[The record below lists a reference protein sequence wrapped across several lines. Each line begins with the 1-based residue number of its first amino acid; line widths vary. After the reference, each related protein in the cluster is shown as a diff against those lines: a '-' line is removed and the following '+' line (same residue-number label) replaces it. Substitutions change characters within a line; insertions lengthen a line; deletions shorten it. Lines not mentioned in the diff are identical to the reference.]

1 MRKQPVTLLL
11 CLVLSWTGYAQQT
24 PTPQADNNNGN
35 PQDTMRMPSIT
46 SPEGIKLT
54 FPYRA
59 RQVSPPSMINSPR
72 TYDLIRAGNLYLSL
86 QDAISLVLENNLD
99 IQLQRYT
106 PLIAK
111 TDLTRAQGGGLLRGL
126 DYIFRELPPGEG
138 GPGGPL
144 LTTLGGLSPATSLTS
159 NTTNTSVIIGQ
170 PVAVTVLGTIPASNG
185 TSIPQFDPALTANLS
200 WSHTSTPQTEFV
212 QNGLYNL
219 QTNTTN
225 GGGGYSQ
232 GFATGT
238 SLNATYVS
246 PRINSN
252 SNSTNYNPYTAAA
265 LGLTIDQPLLR
276 GFGIDLNRRFI
287 RIAANQQRIADLI
300 FNEQLILTVSDIIA
314 LYWDFVTLR
323 EDVEVK
329 RQALAA
335 AQRLYDDNK
344 SQVEVGT
351 LAPLQLKRAQAEV
364 ARTRQDL
371 ISAGGLADQQEL
383 ILKNAITRSGNQDPS
398 LLAVHIIPLDHI
410 DVPKDEVIPPLEDL
424 IVQALRERPDIAF
437 EKIQID
443 NANIALKGAKNA
455 LLPQLDIIGGLTNN
469 ALAGSVNPS
478 QPGAPG
484 GLTNPPINPAFIG
497 GAGTLLSQIFTRDY
511 PNYGIGVQLTIPL
524 RNRIANADLVRDS
537 LQVRQS
543 EVRLRVNV
551 NQVRVDVEN
560 ARLALERSRASYD
573 AAAET
578 VSLQEEA
585 LQAEQE
591 RLAVGQSTSF
601 NVIQFQRDLEQA
613 RSTALVA
620 GGNYEKAKAALDRA
634 MGRTLSTN
642 GVKFDEGLSGIV
654 SRAPSP
660 LPPPGSKP

>member
-1 MRKQPVTLLL
+1 
-11 CLVLSWTGYAQQT
+11 
-24 PTPQADNNNGN
+24 
-35 PQDTMRMPSIT
+35 MRMPDIT
-46 SPEGIKLT
+46 SPEGLRLT

-59 RQVSPPSMINSPR
+59 EQVSPPSLINSPR
-72 TYDLIRAGNLYLSL
+72 TYELIRAGNLYLSL

-111 TDLTRAQGGGLLRGL
+111 TDLQRAKGGGLLRGL
-126 DYIFRELPPGEG
+126 DYVFRELPPGEG

-144 LTTLGGLSPATSLTS
+144 LTTLGGLSPATALTS
-159 NTTNTSVIIGQ
+159 NTSLTSVVTGQ

-185 TSIPQFDPALTANLS
+185 TNIPQFDPALTANLS
-200 WSHTSTPQTEFV
+200 WSHTSTPQTEFA

-225 GGGGYSQ
+225 GGAGYSQ
-232 GFATGT
+232 GFSTGA
-238 SLNATYVS
+238 SLNATYTS
-246 PRINSN
+246 PRISSDSYTSN
-252 SNSTNYNPYTAAA
+252 YSPYTAAA
-265 LGLTIDQPLLR
+265 LGFTIDQPLLR

-287 RIAANQQRIADLI
+287 RIAANQQHIADLVFI
-300 FNEQLILTVSDIIA
+300 EQLTLTVSGIIS

-335 AQRLYDDNK
+335 AQKLYDDNK

-371 ISAGGLADQQEL
+371 IAAGGLADQQEL

-410 DVPKDEVIPPLEDL
+410 DISKDEVIPPLEEL
-424 IVQALRERPDIAF
+424 IGQALKERPDIAF
-437 EKIQID
+437 ERIQID

-455 LLPQLDIIGGLTNN
+455 LLPQLDVIGGLTNN
-469 ALAGSVNPS
+469 ALAGSVNPLS
-478 QPGAPG
+478 PSGTSAGGASPS
-484 GLTNPPINPAFIG
+484 PINPAFIG
-497 GAGTLLSQIFTRDY
+497 GTGTLLSQIFQRNY
-511 PNYGIGVQLTIPL
+511 PNYGIGVQLTIPI
-524 RNRIANADLVRDS
+524 RNRVADSDLVRDS
-537 LQVRQS
+537 LQLRQS
-543 EVRLRVNV
+543 EVRLRVNL

-585 LQAEQE
+585 LEAEQE

-634 MGRTLSTN
+634 MGRTLASN
-642 GVKFDEGLSGIV
+642 GVKFEEGLSGIV
-654 SRAPSP
+654 TRAPSP
-660 LPPPGSKP
+660 LPTPGSKP

>member
-1 MRKQPVTLLL
+1 MRKQSVALLL
-11 CLVLSWTGYAQQT
+11 CLAMSWPCYSKET
-24 PTPQADNNNGN
+24 PPPQAGGN
-35 PQDTMRMPSIT
+35 AEPLTRMPAVT
-46 SPEGIKLT
+46 SPEGIRLT

-59 RQVSPPSMINSPR
+59 EQVSPPSIINSPR
-72 TYDLIRAGNLYLSL
+72 TYELIRAGNLYLSL

-106 PLIAK
+106 PLIAN
-111 TDLTRAQGGGLLRGL
+111 TDLQRAQGGGFLRGL

-159 NTTNTSVIIGQ
+159 TTSITSVITGQ
-170 PVAVTVLGTIPASNG
+170 PVAVTALGNIPASNG
-185 TSIPQFDPALTANLS
+185 SKIPQFDPALTADLN
-200 WSHTSTPQTEFV
+200 WSHTSTPQTDFL
-212 QNGLYNL
+212 QNGVFNL
-219 QTNTTN
+219 QTNTLN

-232 GFATGT
+232 GFATGA
-238 SLNATYVS
+238 SLNATYTS
-246 PRINSN
+246 PRINAN
-252 SNSTNYNPYTAAA
+252 SFTSSYNPYTTAA
-265 LGLTIDQPLLR
+265 LGFTIDQPLLQ

-300 FNEQLILTVSDIIA
+300 FSEQLIITISDIIS

-335 AQRLYDDNK
+335 AQKLYDDNK

-364 ARTRQDL
+364 ARTRQDV
-371 ISAGGLADQQEL
+371 IAAGGLADQQEL
-383 ILKNAITRSGNQDPS
+383 VLKNAITRSGNHDPV
-398 LLAVHIIPLDHI
+398 LLSVHLIPLDHI
-410 DVPKDEVIPPLEDL
+410 DVPKEEIIPPVEDL
-424 IVQALRERPDIAF
+424 INEALKNRPDIAF

-455 LLPQLDIIGGLTNN
+455 LLPQLDVIGGLTNN

-478 QPGAPG
+478 LPSAGSGSVVPV
-484 GLTNPPINPAFIG
+484 NPAFIG
-497 GAGTLLSQIFTRDY
+497 GAGTLLSQIFERNY

-524 RNRIANADLVRDS
+524 RNRVAQADVVRDS
-537 LQVRQS
+537 LQLRQS
-543 EVRLRVNV
+543 EVRLRINA

-573 AAAET
+573 AAVET

-585 LQAEQE
+585 LEAEQE
-591 RLAVGQSTSF
+591 RLQVGQSTSF

-620 GGNYEKAKAALDRA
+620 GGNYVKAKAALDRA
-634 MGRTLSTN
+634 MGNTLATN
-642 GVKFDEGLSGIV
+642 GVKFDEGLSGLV
-654 SRAPSP
+654 TRPPTP
-660 LPPPGSKP
+660 LPPPNAKP

>member
-1 MRKQPVTLLL
+1 
-11 CLVLSWTGYAQQT
+11 
-24 PTPQADNNNGN
+24 
-35 PQDTMRMPSIT
+35 MRMPSIT

-54 FPYRA
+54 YPYRA
-59 RQVSPPSMINSPR
+59 QKVSPPSMINSPR
-72 TYDLIRAGNLYLSL
+72 TYELIRAGNLYLSL

-106 PLIAK
+106 PLIAN
-111 TDLTRAQGGGLLRGL
+111 TDLKRAQGGGLLRGL

-144 LTTLGGLSPATSLTS
+144 LTTLGGSSPATSLTS
-159 NTTNTSVIIGQ
+159 NTTNTSVINGQ
-170 PVAVTVLGTIPASNG
+170 PVALTVLGTIPASNG
-185 TSIPQFDPALTANLS
+185 PSIPQYDPALTANLS
-200 WSHTSTPQTEFV
+200 WSHTSTPQLDFV

-246 PRINSN
+246 PRISSDSITN
-252 SNSTNYNPYTAAA
+252 NYNPYTAAA

-287 RIAANQQRIADLI
+287 RIAGNQQRIADLI
-300 FNEQLILTVSDIIA
+300 FSEQLILTVSDIIS

-323 EDVEVK
+323 EDVEVR

-335 AQRLYDDNK
+335 AQKLYDDNK

-371 ISAGGLADQQEL
+371 IASGGLADQQEL

-469 ALAGSVNPS
+469 ALAGSVNTL
-478 QPGAPG
+478 QPGSTSG
-484 GLTNPPINPAFIG
+484 NLGNPPINPAFIG
-497 GAGTLLSQIFTRDY
+497 GTGTLLSQIFTRDY

-524 RNRIANADLVRDS
+524 RNRIADADLVRDL
-537 LQVRQS
+537 LQVRQA

-634 MGRTLSTN
+634 MGRTLATN
-642 GVKFDEGLSGIV
+642 GVKFEEGLSGIV
-654 SRAPSP
+654 TRAPTP
-660 LPPPGSKP
+660 LPPPASKP

>member
-1 MRKQPVTLLL
+1 MRKQSVTLLL
-11 CLVLSWTGYAQQT
+11 CVAMSWPCYSQET
-24 PTPQADNNNGN
+24 PPPQAGATAQ
-35 PQDTMRMPSIT
+35 PLTRMPAVT
-46 SPEGIKLT
+46 SPEGIRLT

-59 RQVSPPSMINSPR
+59 EQVTPPSMINSPR
-72 TYDLIRAGNLYLSL
+72 TYELIRAGNLYLSL

-106 PLIAK
+106 PLIANS
-111 TDLTRAQGGGLLRGL
+111 DLLRAKGGGLLRGL

-144 LTTLGGLSPATSLTS
+144 LTTLGSTPATSLTS
-159 NTTNTSVIIGQ
+159 NTSLTSVITGQ
-170 PVAVTVLGTIPASNG
+170 PVAVTALGTIPASNG
-185 TSIPQFDPALTANLS
+185 SPIPQFDPALTADIN
-200 WSHTSTPQTEFV
+200 WSHTSTPQADFL
-212 QNGLYNL
+212 QNGVYNL
-219 QTNTTN
+219 QTNTLN

-232 GFATGT
+232 GFSTGT
-238 SLNATYVS
+238 SLNATYTS

-252 SNSTNYNPYTAAA
+252 TYSSNYDPYTTAA
-265 LGLTIDQPLLR
+265 LGFTIDQPLLQ

-300 FNEQLILTVSDIIA
+300 FSEQLIITVSDIIS

-329 RQALAA
+329 RQALGA
-335 AQRLYDDNK
+335 AQKLYDDNK

-371 ISAGGLADQQEL
+371 IAAGGLADQQEL
-383 ILKNAITRSGNQDPS
+383 ILKNAITRSGNHDPV
-398 LLAVHIIPLDHI
+398 LLTVHLIPLDHL
-410 DVPKDEVIPPLEDL
+410 DVPKEEAIPPVEEL
-424 IVQALRERPDIAF
+424 INQALKNRPDIAF

-455 LLPQLDIIGGLTNN
+455 LLPQLDVIGGLTNN
-469 ALAGSVNPS
+469 ALAGSVNPLVPS
-478 QPGAPG
+478 AGSA
-484 GLTNPPINPAFIG
+484 TINPAFIG
-497 GAGTLLSQIFTRDY
+497 GAGTLLSQIFERDY
-511 PNYGIGVQLTIPL
+511 PNYGIGLQLTIPL
-524 RNRIANADLVRDS
+524 RNRVAQADVVRDS
-537 LQVRQS
+537 LQVRQA
-543 EVRLRVNV
+543 EVRFHINA

-573 AAAET
+573 AAVET

-585 LQAEQE
+585 LEAEQE

-620 GGNYEKAKAALDRA
+620 GGNYVKAKAALDRA
-634 MGRTLSTN
+634 MGNTLVTN
-642 GVKFDEGLSGIV
+642 GVKFEEGLSGLV
-654 SRAPSP
+654 SRPASP
-660 LPPPGSKP
+660 LPPPSSKP